1 VAASLQ
7 LGLFARGG
15 DPAVD
20 PAALARIVRAPLD
33 AGAWI
38 EYLPAW
44 VAGQEVLFDELVRT
58 TRWRKERMPMYDRL
72 VDVPRLIARL
82 PEDGPGHPLVARIA
96 ELLASRYGV
105 ELPHVT
111 LGYYRD
117 GRDSVAWHGDRVA
130 RNLPE
135 ALVASVSLGQPRRFL
150 LRPAVSDPAAPRA
163 RARALTL
170 GWGDL
175 LVMGGS
181 CQRTWRHAVPKVA
194 HAGPR
199 LAIMFRP
206 AWYEAAAGR
215 PRDSSGDDEAAVR
228 EDEVRV
234 DAEV

>member
-1 VAASLQ
+1 MASQQ
-7 LGLFARGG
+7 LGLFASGTP
-15 DPAVD
+15 DVD
-20 PAALARIVRAPLD
+20 PGALGRIVRVPLD

-38 EYLPAW
+38 EYLPSW
-44 VAGQEVLFDELVRT
+44 VQGQEALFEELVRT
-58 TRWRKERMPMYDRL
+58 TRWRKERVPMYDRL

-82 PEDGPGHPLVARIA
+82 PEDGPGHPLLARIA
-96 ELLASRYGV
+96 GLLARRYEI

-117 GRDSVAWHGDRVA
+117 GQDSVAWHGDRVA

-150 LRPAVSDPAAPRA
+150 LRPAVSDRAAPRA
-163 RARALTL
+163 KARALTL

-181 CQRTWRHAVPKVA
+181 CQRTWRHAVPKTA

-199 LAIMFRP
+199 LAVMFRP
-206 AWYEAAAGR
+206 AWYQPGTER
-215 PRDSSGDDEAAVR
+215 PLTE
-228 EDEVRV
+228 
-234 DAEV
+234 